1 MIRQAYEN
9 LIIYEFALFAPF
21 RERLTAGVTARA
33 GGHSLPPYASLNL
46 ALHVGD
52 DPALVIAN
60 RRTLCEKLG
69 LDFERYTCAQQ
80 THGANC
86 RMVTS
91 DLAGRGRLA
100 LEDAIPD
107 TDALLTA
114 ERDIPITIC
123 LADCAPIVFY
133 DPIRHVGAVTHAGWQ
148 STALRIAQQ
157 TAHYLQLKFDCRAE
171 DILAGI
177 GPAIGACCYQVSQAT
192 VDKLTRSFP
201 YDPPIHVIKDDGRPY
216 PDIAQANYQQLRAAG
231 LPAEHIELSG
241 ICASCRAEEFFS
253 ERKLGRPT
261 GRFSAYLCLR

>member
-1 MIRQAYEN
+1 MIRHAHDD
-9 LIIYEFALFAPF
+9 LTTYEFALLAPF
-21 RERLTAGVTARA
+21 RDRLTAGVTTRA

-52 DPALVIAN
+52 DPERVIAN
-60 RRTLCEKLG
+60 RRTFCATLG
-69 LDFERYTCAQQ
+69 LDFEKYTCAQQ

-86 RMVTS
+86 RIVTP

-100 LEDAIPD
+100 LEDALPD

-114 ERDIPITIC
+114 EREIPITIC
-123 LADCAPIVFY
+123 LADCTPIVFY
-133 DPIRHVGAVTHAGWQ
+133 DPVRHVGAVTHAGWQ

-157 TAHYLQLKFDCRAE
+157 TVYYLQLKFDCRAE

-177 GPAIGACCYQVSQAT
+177 GPAIASCCYQVNQPT

-201 YDPPIHVIKDDGRPY
+201 YDPPIYVMKDDGRPY
-216 PDIAQANYQQLRAAG
+216 PDIAQANYQQLRTAG
-231 LPAEHIELSG
+231 LPPEHLELSAL
-241 ICASCRAEEFFS
+241 CASCHADEFFS
-253 ERKLGRPT
+253 ARKLGTPT